1 MPTFQTVFN
10 WLDRYPP
17 FFEQYTRARNTGL
30 EVMAEHCLDIADDAT
45 NDWATD
51 ADGNPVV
58 DQEHINRS
66 RLRVETRKWY
76 LSKLAPKRYGDQQAA
91 GGVGAVQIN
100 LVVLPAGADSAAG
113 SLDLRAMIR
122 GGEVRALPAPGGE
135 DASSD

>member
-122 GGEVRALPAPGGE
+122 GGEVRALPAPGGDD
-135 DASSD
+135 DAAS

>member
-1 MPTFQTVFN
+1 MCVKLLIMGRPSTFSHARADEICKRLAAGESLRHLCLSDDMPTFQTVFN

-17 FFEQYTRARNTGL
+17 FCEQYTRARNTGL

-76 LSKLAPKRYGDQQAA
+76 LSKLSPKRYGDQ
-91 GGVGAVQIN
+91 
-100 LVVLPAGADSAAG
+100 
-113 SLDLRAMIR
+113 
-122 GGEVRALPAPGGE
+122 
-135 DASSD
+135 